1 MSKKNKPRSMTR
13 IDKGRMFLKHCSEH
27 PLDVLR
33 LSKATI
39 LYGTEGVKARAD
51 ELARKEWEKRIG
63 TPKSK
68 VQKIEHSVKFSI
80 IMPVYNVEV
89 KPRTP

>member
-51 ELARKEWEKRIG
+51 ESPSTVFWKKRMNLF
-63 TPKSK
+63 PKC
-68 VQKIEHSVKFSI
+68 FL
-80 IMPVYNVEV
+80 
-89 KPRTP
+89 